1 MIVVLLFYF
10 LALITVLGALVTA
23 FSKNIVHSA
32 FALMASMVGVAGL
45 YGYMSADFLAIV
57 QLIVYVGGII
67 VLILFAVMFTGDI
80 REVKSS
86 NKTVNLLWATPF
98 IAALI
103 GIIIGAEGKVNFVSR
118 TTKLY
123 DTPTTRMIGDS
134 LLSDYVLPF
143 EVVSVLLLAV
153 LLGAVHV
160 ARKYK
165 TDER

>member
-10 LALITVLGALVTA
+10 LALMAIIGAVIVA

-32 FALMASMVGVAGL
+32 FGLMATMVAVAGL

-86 NKTVNLLWATPF
+86 NKTVNLLWAVPF
-98 IAALI
+98 VSALAGAIIAAENKVGFVSKNTKLNNI
-103 GIIIGAEGKVNFVSR
+103 PTTKIIG
-118 TTKLY
+118 
-123 DTPTTRMIGDS
+123 DT
-134 LLSDYVLPF
+134 LLKEYVLPF

-165 TDER
+165 SDPR

>member
-10 LALITVLGALVTA
+10 LALITVLGALITA
-23 FSKNIVHSA
+23 FSRNIVHSA
-32 FALMASMVGVAGL
+32 FGLMASMVGVAGL

-86 NKTVNLLWATPF
+86 NKSVNLLWAIPF

-103 GIIIGAEGKVNFVSR
+103 GVIVGAESKVTFISK
-118 TTKLY
+118 TTSLY
-123 DTPTTRMIGDS
+123 NKPTTRMIGDT
-134 LLSDYVLPF
+134 LLSNYVLPF
-143 EVVSVLLLAV
+143 EVISVLLLAV

>member
-1 MIVVLLFYF
+1 MVVVLLFYF
-10 LALITVLGALVTA
+10 MALITVLGALIVA

-32 FALMASMVGVAGL
+32 FGLMASMVGVAGL

-80 REVKSS
+80 RRVSTS
-86 NKTVNLLWATPF
+86 NQSVNVLWSIPF
-98 IAALI
+98 VAALI
-103 GIIIGAEGKVNFVSR
+103 GVIVTAEGKVGFVSK
-118 TTKLY
+118 TTNLHNVA
-123 DTPTTRMIGDS
+123 TTRVIGDT
-134 LLSDYVLPF
+134 LLKEYVLPF
-143 EVVSVLLLAV
+143 EVISVLLLAV

>member
-10 LALITVLGALVTA
+10 LALITLLGALTVA

-32 FALMASMVGVAGL
+32 FGLMGSMVGIAGL

-80 REVKSS
+80 RDVKSS
-86 NKTVNLLWATPF
+86 NKTVNLLWAAPAV
-98 IAALI
+98 AALI
-103 GIIIGAEGKVNFVSR
+103 GVIVGAEEKMTFIGK

-123 DTPTTRMIGDS
+123 NTPTTKMIGNS

>member
-1 MIVVLLFYF
+1 MIVVFLFYF
-10 LALITVLGALVTA
+10 LAAITVLGAVIVA

-32 FALMASMVGVAGL
+32 FGLMASMIGIAGL

-80 REVKSS
+80 RDVKSS
-86 NKTVNLLWATPF
+86 NKTVNLLWASF
-98 IAALI
+98 AVAALI
-103 GIIIGAEGKVNFVSR
+103 GVIVGAEEKMTFVSK

-123 DTPTTRMIGDS
+123 NVPTTRMIGNS